1 METVPITIEKG
12 RVTIRP
18 TAGNISLT
26 GYQIADLFG
35 VHVQAVNS
43 NIGSIFKNGILREEE
58 ASRQVETKNG
68 SIQTLYNM
76 EMITALAFRLKSEQA
91 ELFRHWIIRQAT
103 NPPLIWKI
111 PGIDIML
118 N

>member
-1 METVPITIEKG
+1 
-12 RVTIRP
+12 
-18 TAGNISLT
+18 
-26 GYQIADLFG
+26 LFT

-43 NIGSIFKNGILREEE
+43 NIGAIFKSGTLREEE
-58 ASRQVETKNG
+58 AGSRVETKDGN
-68 SIQTLYNM
+68 IQILYNM

-111 PGIDIML
+111 PGMDVML
-118 N
+118 S

>member
-1 METVPITIEKG
+1 METTPITIEKG

-18 TAGNISLT
+18 AGGEIRLT
-26 GYQIADLFG
+26 SYQIADLFG
-35 VHVQAVNS
+35 VHVQAVN
-43 NIGSIFKNGILREEE
+43 NHIGSIFKSGILREEE
-58 ASRQVETKNG
+58 ATHHVEAKSG

-91 ELFRHWIIRQAT
+91 ELFRQWIIRQAT

>member
-1 METVPITIEKG
+1 METTPITIEKG

-18 TAGNISLT
+18 AAGEVRLT
-26 GYQIADLFG
+26 SYQIADLFG
-35 VHVQAVNS
+35 VHVQAVNN
-43 NIGSIFKNGILREEE
+43 NISAILKSDILREEE
-58 ASRQVETKNG
+58 VRRHIETKVG

-91 ELFRHWIIRQAT
+91 ESFRHWIIRQAT
-103 NPPLIWKI
+103 NPPLVWKI
-111 PGIDIML
+111 PGMDIML

>member
-1 METVPITIEKG
+1 METAPITIEKG

-18 TAGNISLT
+18 TSGNIRLT
-26 GYQIADLFG
+26 GYQIADLFR

-58 ASRQVETKNG
+58 ASRQVETQSG

-91 ELFRHWIIRQAT
+91 ELFRIWIIRQAT